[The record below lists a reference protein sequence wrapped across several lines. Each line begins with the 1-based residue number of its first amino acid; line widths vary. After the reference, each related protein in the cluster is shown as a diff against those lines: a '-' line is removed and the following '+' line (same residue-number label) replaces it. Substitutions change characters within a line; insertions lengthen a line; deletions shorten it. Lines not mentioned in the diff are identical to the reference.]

1 MEMIT
6 HLNLG
11 KITLE
16 VEYDYEQPTY
26 AYFGDLEALTEP
38 KAESKSVLFYG
49 VDENNKPVK
58 VNVLDLIHEL
68 GLYNELNLILVA
80 NMEAID
86 E

>member
-1 MEMIT
+1 MIT
-6 HLNLG
+6 HLQLEDG
-11 KITLE
+11 VTLE

-38 KAESKSVLFYG
+38 QAKSKSALFLG
-49 VDENNKPVK
+49 VD
-58 VNVLDLIHEL
+58 VLPLIRAL

>member
-1 MEMIT
+1 MIT
-6 HLNLG
+6 HLNLEAG
-11 KITLE
+11 VELE

-38 KAESKSVLFYG
+38 RAEAKSALFLG
-49 VDENNKPVK
+49 VD
-58 VNVLDLIHEL
+58 VLPLIKAL
-68 GLYNELNLILVA
+68 GLSNELNLIIVA